1 MKNYLLGIITAIA
14 VFAVFGFDNQTNE
27 PEHPKKEWVI
37 APRFLTLQKG
47 LSKEEA
53 RKWMEEEW
61 LPGYR
66 NYPGFNAMLG
76 EPINSGTWTTT
87 NNNAKEK
94 GDFVL
99 IYFFDSKVA
108 KERYFTPTGLS
119 DEIMNEDDSIKE
131 VIRYEALG
139 VICNIS
145 AWNYPYLVGTN
156 VFVPA
161 LLAGNSVMNKPSEF

>member
-1 MKNYLLGIITAIA
+1 MKNYLVGIITAITA
-14 VFAVFGFDNQTNE
+14 FAIFGFYNQTNE

-47 LSKEEA
+47 ISKEEA

-76 EPINSGTWTTT
+76 EPIKSGTWTTT

-108 KERYFTPTGLS
+108 KERYFTPTGMS
-119 DEIMNEDDSIKE
+119 DEIMKVIKE
-131 VIRYEALG
+131 HQSTWDALFG
-139 VICNIS
+139 KYFVQDK
-145 AWNYPYLVGTN
+145 YQMEEYLMFAT
-156 VFVPA
+156 A
-161 LLAGNSVMNKPSEF
+161 K

>member
-14 VFAVFGFDNQTNE
+14 VFAVFGFNNQINK
-27 PEHPKKEWVI
+27 PQHPKKEWII

-47 LSKEEA
+47 ISKEEA

-87 NNNAKEK
+87 NNDAKEK

-108 KERYFTPTGLS
+108 KERYFTATGLS
-119 DEIMNEDDSIKE
+119 DEIMKVIKE
-131 VIRYEALG
+131 HQTTWDALFG
-139 VICNIS
+139 KYFVQDK
-145 AWNYPYLVGTN
+145 YQMEEYLMFAT
-156 VFVPA
+156 A
-161 LLAGNSVMNKPSEF
+161 K

>member
-1 MKNYLLGIITAIA
+1 MKNYLLGIITAIIVLA
-14 VFAVFGFDNQTNE
+14 IFAFINPPKE

-47 LSKEEA
+47 VSKEEA

-76 EPINSGTWTTT
+76 EPISSGGWGKP
-87 NNNAKEK
+87 NNIAKEK

-99 IYFFDSKVA
+99 VYFFDSKVA
-108 KERYFTPTGLS
+108 HERYFTPTGMN
-119 DEIMNEDDSIKE
+119 DEIKKVIKE
-131 VIRYEALG
+131 HQSTWDALFGKYFVQDRYQMEEYLMFA
-139 VICNIS
+139 S
-145 AWNYPYLVGTN
+145 A
-156 VFVPA
+156 
-161 LLAGNSVMNKPSEF
+161 K

>member
-14 VFAVFGFDNQTNE
+14 VFAVFGFDNQTKE

-47 LSKEEA
+47 ISKEEA

-119 DEIMNEDDSIKE
+119 DEIMKVIKE
-131 VIRYEALG
+131 HQSTWDALFG
-139 VICNIS
+139 KYFVQDK
-145 AWNYPYLVGTN
+145 YQMEEYLMFAT
-156 VFVPA
+156 A
-161 LLAGNSVMNKPSEF
+161 K

>member
-47 LSKEEA
+47 ISKEEA

-119 DEIMNEDDSIKE
+119 DEIMKVIKE
-131 VIRYEALG
+131 HQSTWDALFG
-139 VICNIS
+139 KYFVQDK
-145 AWNYPYLVGTN
+145 YQMEEYLMFAT
-156 VFVPA
+156 A
-161 LLAGNSVMNKPSEF
+161 K

>member
-1 MKNYLLGIITAIA
+1 MKNYLLGILTAIA
-14 VFAVFGFDNQTNE
+14 ALSIFGFENQPKE
-27 PEHPKKEWVI
+27 LEHPKKEWVI

-47 LSKEEA
+47 ISKEEA
-53 RKWMEEEW
+53 RKWMEEKW

-76 EPINSGTWTTT
+76 EPIKSGTWTTN

-108 KERYFTPTGLS
+108 QERYFTPNGMS
-119 DEIMNEDDSIKE
+119 DEIMKVIKE
-131 VIRYEALG
+131 HQSTWDALFG
-139 VICNIS
+139 KYFVQDK
-145 AWNYPYLVGTN
+145 YQMEEYLMFAT
-156 VFVPA
+156 A
-161 LLAGNSVMNKPSEF
+161 K